1 MSETTEVLN
10 EHTSFGTFKPVGH
23 VLLGIAPE
31 CDRDALVRALRDSG
45 VGNDQLTAFAPRET
59 VPEMQAMIDDAGLLA
74 GFGHEITLMRRLLK
88 LSCEGYRWLM
98 VKVEDTDSAQAVAE
112 IAKAQGVELG
122 WHYRLLT
129 VEDLIQPHLR

>member
-1 MSETTEVLN
+1 MSDTTEVLN

-23 VLLGIAPE
+23 VLLGVSPDG
-31 CDRDALVRALRDSG
+31 DRDAVVKALRDSG
-45 VGNDQLTAFAPRET
+45 IANDRLTAFAPRET

-98 VKVEDTDSAQAVAE
+98 VKVDDTDSAREVAE
-112 IAKAQGVELG
+112 TAQAQGVELG

-129 VEDLIQPHLR
+129 VEELIQPHLR